1 MTQFELRSRK
11 DGKEASPKD
20 NRTPQARAGQGMD
33 RKTATKN
40 AVRYTQHTS
49 EFSKTI
55 ATAEKLQERKSREE
69 CPYSSTRQPE
79 SECKI
84 HKEDYIFCTSPS
96 TAHIHLIII
105 I

>member
-1 MTQFELRSRK
+1 
-11 DGKEASPKD
+11 
-20 NRTPQARAGQGMD
+20 MD

-49 EFSKTI
+49 EFSKAI

-69 CPYSSTRQPE
+69 CPYSSTCQPE

-96 TAHIHLIII
+96 TAHTHLIII